1 MSGARRLL
9 LSGIALTAL
18 LAVVALASHAHRP
31 GGGGGGGSA
40 ETPKL
45 FFEYGASVLFI
56 LFPFGVLAVIWVA
69 SLGRRQKLL
78 EGGGRVAVPDDPR
91 LRVVRHPDRVP
102 DPLLRHGP
110 PPPEAL
116 ASRRRR
122 SRPRAL
128 ETRTSRRTTRR
139 PASST
144 GCSR

>member
-45 FFEYGASVLFI
+45 IFEYGASVMFI
-56 LFPFGVLAVIWVA
+56 LFPFGVLAVLWVA

-78 EGGGRVAVPDDPR
+78 EGGGDRVAVPDDLR
-91 LRVVRHPDRVP
+91 LRA
-102 DPLLRHGP
+102 G
-110 PPPEAL
+110 
-116 ASRRRR
+116 RR
-122 SRPRAL
+122 SR
-128 ETRTSRRTTRR
+128 SR
-139 PASST
+139 S
-144 GCSR
+144 

>member
-45 FFEYGASVLFI
+45 IVEYAASVMFI
-56 LFPFGVLAVIWVA
+56 LFPFGVLAVLWMA

-78 EGGGRVAVPDDPR
+78 QSGGSLGAQV
-91 LRVVRHPDRVP
+91 
-102 DPLLRHGP
+102 
-110 PPPEAL
+110 L
-116 ASRRRR
+116 AIFSFAAGA
-122 SRPRAL
+122 RPRGSL
-128 ETRTSRRTTRR
+128 VSCFF
-139 PASST
+139 SL
-144 GCSR
+144 